1 MTQTDAEFD
10 RALGAWEDRQLNDH
24 LAEDDRWEAASDEAE
39 GVVWDMK
46 LSDLY
51 EMSPLVVE
59 RKIEEVAEK
68 MIQHLAQLI
77 VDRGE

>member
-1 MTQTDAEFD
+1 MTQTDAQFD

-24 LAEDDRWEAASDEAE
+24 LAEDDGWEAASEEAE

-46 LSDLY
+46 LSELY

-68 MIQHLAQLI
+68 MIEHVAQLI
-77 VDRGE
+77 VDGGE